1 MKNFLSSTKGKIIAG
16 AVTLLVIAGVIV
28 LIILL
33 NTGYRNIRVADLT
46 GTSRVTSMLSVA
58 DAYKGQNLVSGDN
71 VEVLEKSSLTLSLD
85 SDKHVVANELTKFSL
100 EAFGAAGKDSRTI
113 IHLEKGTIS
122 NEIDNKLLPSESY
135 VVESPN
141 ASMSVRGTIFTVN
154 VFFDSEG
161 LCHTVAEV
169 EQGVVELTEKGT
181 DKVKTL
187 NAGESASVISRVENI
202 ENSSVNSGSNSNN
215 INPGQP
221 VNREYVFNDPE
232 ILAVEQAI
240 ETYLN
245 GGELDTTN
253 FDRITSLKIYGNIA
267 FVKFED
273 VNVCGKG
280 INPIVNSYIQKTL
293 SYKQKTGE
301 KEVVYEMNSLTNLD
315 FLPQMNNLRVLHVVH
330 GNLNDISGVVKFP
343 NLVDLTLDYNDIS
356 DISQL
361 AHLNKLNNLQL
372 SLNHISDISPL
383 ENLQELKSL
392 TLDSNEISDISCL
405 SKLTEL
411 TILAVETNEIS
422 DISPLKNL
430 TKLSSLFL
438 GNNNITDITVVKN
451 MSELSCLS
459 FYDNNISD
467 ISPVSSLTKLE
478 SLYFFN
484 NNISDISALSG
495 LKLLDTVF
503 LSLNPITDYSPLYN
517 LPNVKYVYV
526 GSVGDDKLQ
535 EIQQAMPGVVV
546 S

>member
-85 SDKHVVANELTKFSL
+85 SDKHVVAQELTKFSL
-100 EAFGAAGKDSRTI
+100 EAFGAEGKDTRTI

-161 LCHTVAEV
+161 LCHTVVEV

-221 VNREYVFNDPE
+221 ENREYVFNDPE

-253 FDRITSLKIYGNIA
+253 FDRIDALDIYGNVA
-267 FVKFED
+267 FVQFED
-273 VNVCGKG
+273 VYGCGKG
-280 INPIVNSYIQKTL
+280 KEARMNGKTDT
-293 SYKQKTGE
+293 SMTIAYEQETGT
-301 KEVVYEMNSLTNLD
+301 KEISADLNSLTNLD
-315 FLPQMNNLRVLHVVH
+315 FLQSMSSLKWLTFS
-330 GNLNDISGVVKFP
+330 GGKINDISAVTKIRGL
-343 NLVDLTLDYNDIS
+343 NSLSLLYNDIS
-356 DISQL
+356 DISPL
-361 AHLNKLNNLQL
+361 ADLPELV
-372 SLNHISDISPL
+372 SLDL
-383 ENLQELKSL
+383 
-392 TLDSNEISDISCL
+392 
-405 SKLTEL
+405 
-411 TILAVETNEIS
+411 
-422 DISPLKNL
+422 
-430 TKLSSLFL
+430 L
-438 GNNNITDITVVKN
+438 GNK
-451 MSELSCLS
+451 
-459 FYDNNISD
+459 
-467 ISPVSSLTKLE
+467 
-478 SLYFFN
+478 
-484 NNISDISALSG
+484 ISDISALSNCTKLMTLSLCYNEISDISALSD
-495 LKLLDTVF
+495 LKNMRSLLLDRNNISDISIVENMPNLSY
-503 LSLNPITDYSPLYN
+503 LSLDGNNITDISYVSSLTNLSYLSFNHNNVSDISALSKINSLQMANMYRNPITDYSPLYN
-517 LPNVKYVYV
+517 LPNLLSAAV
-526 GSVGDDKLQ
+526 GPFNDDKLQ